1 MTSQQQS
8 VRGERKMKQRK
19 RDLSNSR
26 VSKEGDSSVNLT
38 CETQLPYREF
48 GRTNLVS
55 EDVSVFFDSLK
66 NPPTP
71 TKRLK
76 KAFALHRVRVIND

>member
-1 MTSQQQS
+1 
-8 VRGERKMKQRK
+8 MKQRK

-55 EDVSVFFDSLK
+55 EDVSVFFEFLM
-66 NPPTP
+66 NPPIP
-71 TKRLK
+71 TKRLQ
-76 KAFALHRVRVIND
+76 KAFAQHRALVNND